1 MVLEKFRELF
11 NTRKK
16 WLSKQL
22 KSKESWFKA
31 KDGMSYHDLKSDKA
45 NAIRGDVIGILLT
58 VPFVITFL
66 LSIFM
71 VFLYFFN

>member
-16 WLSKQL
+16 WSSEQL
-22 KSKESWFKA
+22 KSKVSWFKA
-31 KDGMSYHDLKSDKA
+31 KDNMSYHDLRSDKA
-45 NAIRGDVIGILLT
+45 NAIRGEVIGILLT
-58 VPFVITFL
+58 VPFVITIL
-66 LSIFM
+66 ISMFM